1 MSETEVLWFT
11 QIDDEMDL
19 QELARIEVAKG
30 TYERFKRMGLPKEG
44 LKPGRVIV
52 DLVESEYNL
61 GDEHILIEAHHA
73 HWLFK
78 DFFNGLADVAAKVTH
93 VLR

>member
-1 MSETEVLWFT
+1 METEVLWFT
-11 QIDDEMDL
+11 QIDDEMNL
-19 QELARIEVAKG
+19 QELTRIEVAKG
-30 TYERFKRMGLPKEG
+30 TYDRFKRMGLPREG
-44 LKPGRVIV
+44 LNPGRVIV
-52 DLVESEYNL
+52 DLVKSEDDL

-78 DFFNGLADVAAKVTH
+78 DFFNGLTDVAPKVTH